1 MSSDSNFYRKKFEQ
15 SFLQLNE
22 VQREAVTTIE
32 GPVLTIAGPG
42 TGKTHILSTR
52 IAYILSE
59 TDTQAHNI
67 LCLTFTDAG
76 VLAMK
81 NRLLDLI
88 GPDAHKIYISTFHS
102 FCNKVLQENLHLFDY
117 KDFRPASD
125 IDIIDIIRSVLDEL
139 EPYHPLLVKN
149 RYNPYAYEQKLK
161 DLFAK
166 IKTEAWTVEFINQQI
181 ENYIQSLPKKEEY
194 IYKVSRGTFK
204 KGDLKQKDIDAEI
217 NKMELLKAA
226 VLLFDSFD
234 NKMKAAGLYDY
245 NDMILWTLRIFED
258 PEQEHIL
265 RNYQEQFLYVLVDEY
280 QDTNGAQNSIL
291 MKLIDFWEE
300 PNVFVVGDDDQSIF
314 GFQGARVR
322 NVLDYYNSYKNQGLK
337 LVILGENY
345 RSSQKILDAAKLVID
360 HNILRIINYIDVFDA
375 GIQLEKKL
383 SASNPQIIHS
393 ENRVEINAFP
403 NRQQEEV
410 FLVNK
415 ILELSKE
422 NIDLNE
428 IAVIYARHKQSTE
441 LIRLLEKYKIPYQT
455 KREINILDSV
465 LIKNIIEI
473 LEYISKENEI
483 SYSAEDLI
491 YRILH
496 IDFLDINPSDI
507 VKVSNYIAKEN
518 RKKFKGKERDFLP
531 WRDLISDKTLLENIQ
546 IKQIDKF
553 IAFSDLISSSATQ
566 QMNQPLAVF
575 LDWFYQKSGLLDY
588 ILNLEDKSFI
598 LDTIRTFQEFI
609 VKEQE
614 KKFDLNLK
622 SFLALIQKMR
632 DNKLEINLIKTNI
645 SDNAVHLLTAHSS
658 KGLEFKYVFL
668 IHCVKDFWE
677 PSSTGLSNKQFSL
690 PENLTVEKEEKEEI
704 ENSRRL
710 FYVAM
715 TRAKTHLYLSYFEQD
730 HNLKEIVRTQFIDH
744 FADYLPLEIYRPII
758 STDLLEDYQLK
769 SNIIVDKT
777 DELKYY
783 KDLIQNFT
791 MSFSAFNSYLE
802 CPVDFYYKYVLRIP
816 ENESSLDLIF
826 GNTLHQCLKQFFDK
840 AANAEILSADEFLN
854 LIITELE
861 RYKAICPK
869 YILEKAVTLANTYV
883 PEYYKQRIESFI
895 FQSQQN
901 IWTEINFSN
910 QVYKNVPLVGNID
923 KIYIFQDKNGQ
934 AYLNLVDYKYGSHKD
949 SKFKRPTKKN
959 KGGTY
964 YRQLAFYKLLTEQA
978 NFQNLKVEKA
988 EIDYLYPD
996 EKFLFKKV
1004 AIELNEQDVEE
1015 IGDLILE
1022 TYQKIKSMEFDNGCK
1037 KAHCKW
1043 CNFEKNRSHNNFFEE
1058 EEEESLEF

>member
-52 IAYILSE
+52 IAYILTE
-59 TDTQAHNI
+59 TDTQANNI

-88 GPDAHKIYISTFHS
+88 GPDAHRIHISTFHS

-117 KDFRPASD
+117 KDFRPATE

-161 DLFAK
+161 DLFSK

-181 ENYIQSLPKKEEY
+181 ENYIHSLPEREEY
-194 IYKVSRGTFK
+194 IYKVSRGNFK
-204 KGDLKQKDIDAEI
+204 KGDLKQKEIDAEI
-217 NKMELLKAA
+217 KKMELLKAA
-226 VLLFDSFD
+226 VLLFDAFD
-234 NKMKAAGLYDY
+234 NKMKASGLYDY

-300 PNVFVVGDDDQSIF
+300 PNVFVVGDDDQSIY

-322 NVLDYYNSYKNQGLK
+322 NVLDFYNSYKNQGLK

-360 HNILRIINYIDVFDA
+360 HNELRIINYIDVFDSNVR
-375 GIQLEKKL
+375 LEKKL
-383 SASNPQIIHS
+383 TASNPQIIYS
-393 ENRVEINAFP
+393 ENRVEINAFS

-415 ILELSKE
+415 ILELIKE
-422 NIDLNE
+422 GVDLND
-428 IAVIYARHKQSTE
+428 IAVIYAKHKQSTE

-455 KREINILDSV
+455 KREINILDSI
-465 LIKNIIEI
+465 LTRNIIEI
-473 LEYISKENEI
+473 LEYISRENEI

-496 IDFLDINPSDI
+496 IDFLGLNPQDI
-507 VKVSNYIAKEN
+507 VKIGNYISREN
-518 RKKFKGKERDFLP
+518 RKSFKKGEPNHLHWK
-531 WRDLISDKTLLENIQ
+531 DLISDKSLLESIQ

-553 IAFSDLISSSATQ
+553 IGFSDLILNAEAQ
-566 QMNQPLAVF
+566 LMNQPLAVF
-575 LDWFYQKSGLLDY
+575 LDWFYQQSGLLDY
-588 ILNLEDKSFI
+588 ILNLDDKSFI
-598 LDTIRTFQEFI
+598 LDSIRTFQEFI
-609 VKEQE
+609 IKEQE
-614 KKFDLNLK
+614 KNADLNLK
-622 SFLALIQKMR
+622 SLLALIQKMR
-632 DNKLEINLIKTNI
+632 DNKLEINLIKSNI
-645 SDNAVHLLTAHSS
+645 SDHAVHLLTAHSS

-668 IHCVKDFWE
+668 IHCIKDFWE
-677 PSSTGLSNKQFSL
+677 PSSTGLSNRQFSL
-690 PENLTVEKEEKEEI
+690 PDNLTVEKEEKEEI

-730 HNLKEIVRTQFIDH
+730 QNFKEVNRTQFVDH
-744 FADYLPLEIYRPII
+744 FIDKLPLEIYRPII
-758 STDLLEDYQLK
+758 STDLLDEYHLK
-769 SNIIVDKT
+769 SNIIHDKN

-791 MSFSAFNSYLE
+791 LSFSAFNSYLE
-802 CPVDFYYKYVLRIP
+802 CSVDFYYKYILRIP

-826 GNTLHQCLKQFFDK
+826 GNSFHQCLKQFFDK
-840 AANAEILSADEFLN
+840 AAVGNILSADDFLN
-854 LIITELE
+854 LMITELQ

-869 YILEKAVTLANTYV
+869 YIINKAITLANTYI
-883 PEYYKQRIESFI
+883 PEYYKQRIDNFI
-895 FQSQQN
+895 YQSKQN
-901 IWTEINFSN
+901 IWTEIKFSN
-910 QVYKNVPLVGNID
+910 LEFKNVPLVGNID
-923 KIYIFQDKNGQ
+923 KIYVLQDKNGHS
-934 AYLNLVDYKYGSHKD
+934 YLNLVDYKYGSHKD
-949 SKFKRPTKKN
+949 SKFKKPTKKN
-959 KGGTY
+959 KGGIY

-1004 AIELNEQDVEE
+1004 TIELNDQDVEDV
-1015 IGDLILE
+1015 GNLILE

-1043 CNFEKNRSHNNFFEE
+1043 CNFEKNKVNLSVLLEDEE
-1058 EEEESLEF
+1058 EQLEF